1 MKGEPMSEVLHAR
14 KRSEVGSNAMKRVRA
29 AGDIPAVLY
38 GHGEANVNLSISAS
52 EVETAIRHG
61 AQMVTLD
68 GDVKETALIRDIQW
82 DPFGA
87 DVLHIDLARV
97 SASESVQVTVSLELR
112 GEAPGV
118 KEGGTVELL
127 MHEVEIQ
134 CPAAAIPEKL
144 EIRVH
149 ELQLGNSVK
158 LSEIPLPEGASFVAE
173 ADEVVAHCVSRVE
186 EVEEEE
192 GVSEG
197 IEPEVI
203 GRKAEE
209 DGDEAS

>member
-1 MKGEPMSEVLHAR
+1 
-14 KRSEVGSNAMKRVRA
+14 
-29 AGDIPAVLY
+29 
-38 GHGEANVNLSISAS
+38 
-52 EVETAIRHG
+52 
-61 AQMVTLD
+61 
-68 GDVKETALIRDIQW
+68 
-82 DPFGA
+82 
-87 DVLHIDLARV
+87 
-97 SASESVQVTVSLELR
+97 VQVTVSLELR

-118 KEGGTVELL
+118 KEGGSVELL
-127 MHEVEIQ
+127 MHEVEIH

-149 ELQLGNSVK
+149 ELQLGDSVK
-158 LSEIPLPEGASFVAE
+158 LYEIPLPEGASFVAE
-173 ADEVVAHCVSRVE
+173 ADEVVAHCVSRAE

-192 GVSEG
+192 GGVSEG